1 MTASGRRKWKK
12 IGTRGPCLR
21 TLWSGIEVFDE
32 ETFARE
38 THESSDASESKCG
51 PYWGPKPVNS
61 GGISFDTFKH
71 MDNGWR
77 APRELPPICSSRCT
91 FHAAI
96 ILATVSRCKLFQG
109 ALGHGEDM
117 KKQPSARPAGSL
129 LVIEPLEVPAP
140 SERVPAPL
148 EQAPPEIVHPIQY
161 GIAPKRLCLD
171 APRRRNPLWV
181 RRRRLVHTRWV
192 YCVEN
197 IRSRL
202 NTGTP
207 LGESRECQANVS
219 WLPRPETQFTQPE
232 NRCNNDV
239 PKRLRQQTR
248 LSI

>member
-1 MTASGRRKWKK
+1 MKSGS
-12 IGTRGPCLR
+12 I
-21 TLWSGIEVFDE
+21 
-32 ETFARE
+32 
-38 THESSDASESKCG
+38 CG

-61 GGISFDTFKH
+61 GGISFETFKH

-77 APRELPPICSSRCT
+77 ASREPPPTCSSRST

-96 ILATVSRCKLFQG
+96 ILATVFRCKLFQG
-109 ALGHGEDM
+109 ALGHAEDM
-117 KKQPSARPAGSL
+117 KKQPSASPAGSP

-140 SERVPAPL
+140 LER
-148 EQAPPEIVHPIQY
+148 APPEIVHPIQY
-161 GIAPKRLCLD
+161 GIVTKRLCLD

-219 WLPRPETQFTQPE
+219 
-232 NRCNNDV
+232 
-239 PKRLRQQTR
+239 
-248 LSI
+248 